1 MRHKSHFTICFVAG
15 MMLLLSLVNSRV
27 TENEAVAED
36 SSDVRREIQPFR
48 SPQGYVCH
56 FSDTPI
62 QIDGQLND
70 AAWNNAPWTNFF
82 VDIEGSAKPV
92 PRFGTRAR
100 MLWDDKYF
108 YIAAEMDEPHVW
120 GTLKEHDSVIFQD
133 NDFEVFIDPDGD
145 NHEYYEFEMNAL
157 NTGWD
162 LLLPRPYKDGGQAV
176 NGWEIPG
183 LKTAVSVDG
192 TLNNPEDKDR
202 GWSVEIAFPW
212 KALGELAYKKS
223 PPDDGDQWRVD
234 FSRVEW
240 QHEIV
245 DGKYRKV
252 PGTRED
258 NWVWSPQGVIN
269 MHRPETWGIVQ
280 FSRKSSGPVEFRE
293 DPAGPTRHL
302 LHQLYYAQQEYRS
315 THGRWGRTI
324 EELGFTADFSG
335 ATPITIEVTGDLYQA
350 TAEIISPDGKPQF
363 WHIRQDSR
371 IWKK

>member
-1 MRHKSHFTICFVAG
+1 MRIEYLRMVCFLTGTIF
-15 MMLLLSLVNSRV
+15 LLSLLKPEG
-27 TENEAVAED
+27 TGAEATAED
-36 SSDVRREIQPFR
+36 STAVRRKVASFEA
-48 SPQGYVCH
+48 PQGYVCH
-56 FSDTPI
+56 FSDAPI

-70 AAWNNAPWTNFF
+70 AAWNNAPWTNTF
-82 VDIEGSAKPV
+82 VDIEGSVKPV
-92 PRFGTRAR
+92 PRFRTRAR
-100 MLWDDKYF
+100 MLWDEQYF
-108 YIAAEMDEPHVW
+108 YIAAEMEEPHVW
-120 GTLKEHDSVIFQD
+120 GTLTEHDSVIFQD

-162 LLLPRPYKDGGQAV
+162 LLLPRPYKDGGHAV

-192 TLNNPEDKDR
+192 TLNDHSDTDR

-212 KALGELAYKKS
+212 KALGELAYQKS

-280 FSRKSSGPVEFRE
+280 FSRKSSGPVDFRE

-302 LHQLYYAQQEYRS
+302 LHQVYYAQQEYRS
-315 THGRWGRTI
+315 THGRWGRTV
-324 EELGFTADFSG
+324 EELGFAADFSG
-335 ATPITIEVTGDLYQA
+335 ATPMTIEVTGDLFQA
-350 TAEIISPDGKPQF
+350 TAKITASDGKPQL

-371 IWKK
+371 IWKQ